1 MELTNSNSNIP
12 NITYVPTG
20 EETRT
25 RSFIANV
32 FLLMFVALGVSALV
46 AWQFSVN
53 TQLMSY
59 LVTPVGLTGL
69 GKITLFAPLGFVL
82 IMSFAYQRLSSTAL
96 MALFMAYS
104 VINGITFSFILLT
117 YTPGSVLG
125 CFLSASAMFGVMAV
139 MGYTTNQDLTKFGRI
154 LMMGVIGVLIAMV
167 INFFLHSSQL
177 DYIISIIGVM
187 VFTALTAYDVQKL
200 KRIGEG
206 LEYDGQGV
214 SANNVKKMS
223 ILGALTLYLDF
234 KDVVKLANMV
244 KKTVYKKPFFFYLPR
259 ILLCSISSKIKGAG
273 SSSHF
278 KNCLPED
285 EPHRM
290 QLKKDPFSFM

>member
-1 MELTNSNSNIP
+1 MDLTNRNSNIT
-12 NITYVPTG
+12 NISYVPTG
-20 EETRT
+20 EASRS

-32 FLLMFVALGVSALV
+32 FLLMFLALGVSALF

-53 TQLMSY
+53 QQLMAY
-59 LVTPVGLTGL
+59 LVSPTGLTGL

-96 MALFMAYS
+96 MLLFMAYAT
-104 VINGITFSFILLT
+104 INGISFSFILMAF
-117 YTPGSVLG
+117 TPGSVLG

-167 INFFLHSSQL
+167 INYFLHSSQL

-206 LEYDGQGV
+206 VEYQGGV
-214 SANNVKKMS
+214 AANDVKKMS

-234 KDVVKLANMV
+234 INIFL
-244 KKTVYKKPFFFYLPR
+244 FLLR
-259 ILLCSISSKIKGAG
+259 IFVNI
-273 SSSHF
+273 
-278 KNCLPED
+278 
-285 EPHRM
+285 RV
-290 QLKKDPFSFM
+290 

>member
-1 MELTNSNSNIP
+1 MELTNRNSNIT
-12 NITYVPTG
+12 NVTYVPTG
-20 EETRT
+20 EEVRS

-32 FLLMFVALGVSALV
+32 FLLMFVALGVSALF

-53 TQLMSY
+53 PQLMSY
-59 LVTPVGLTGL
+59 LVTPTGLTGW
-69 GKITLFAPLGFVL
+69 GKIALFAPLGFVL

-104 VINGITFSFILLT
+104 IINGITFSFILLA

-139 MGYTTNQDLTKFGRI
+139 MGYTTHQDLTKFGRI

-167 INFFLHSSQL
+167 INYFLHSSQL

-206 LEYDGQGV
+206 LEYDGQAV

-234 KDVVKLANMV
+234 INIFL
-244 KKTVYKKPFFFYLPR
+244 F
-259 ILLCSISSKIKGAG
+259 LL
-273 SSSHF
+273 
-278 KNCLPED
+278 
-285 EPHRM
+285 RM
-290 QLKKDPFSFM
+290 FGNRRG

>member
-1 MELTNSNSNIP
+1 MDLTNRNSNIT
-12 NITYVPTG
+12 NISYVPTG
-20 EETRT
+20 EASRS

-32 FLLMFVALGVSALV
+32 FLLMFLALGVSALF

-53 TQLMSY
+53 DQLMAY
-59 LVTPVGLTGL
+59 LVSPTGLTGL

-96 MALFMAYS
+96 MLLFMAYAT
-104 VINGITFSFILLT
+104 INGISFSFILMAF
-117 YTPGSVLG
+117 TPGSVLG
-125 CFLSASAMFGVMAV
+125 CFLSASAMFGIMAV

-167 INFFLHSSQL
+167 INYFLHSSQL

-206 LEYDGQGV
+206 VEYQGGV
-214 SANNVKKMS
+214 AANDVKKMS

-234 KDVVKLANMV
+234 INIFL
-244 KKTVYKKPFFFYLPR
+244 F
-259 ILLCSISSKIKGAG
+259 LL
-273 SSSHF
+273 
-278 KNCLPED
+278 
-285 EPHRM
+285 RM
-290 QLKKDPFSFM
+290 FGNRRG

>member
-1 MELTNSNSNIP
+1 MDLTNRNSNIS
-12 NITYVPTG
+12 NISYVPTG
-20 EETRT
+20 EASRT

-32 FLLMFVALGVSALV
+32 FLLMFVALGVSALF

-53 TQLMSY
+53 DQLMAY
-59 LVTPVGLTGL
+59 LVSPTGLTGL

-82 IMSFAYQRLSSTAL
+82 IMSFAFQRLSSTAL
-96 MALFMAYS
+96 MVLFLAYAT
-104 VINGITFSFILLT
+104 INGISFSFILMAF
-117 YTPGSVLG
+117 TPGSVLG

-206 LEYDGQGV
+206 VEYEGNIAASD
-214 SANNVKKMS
+214 VKKMS

-234 KDVVKLANMV
+234 INIFL
-244 KKTVYKKPFFFYLPR
+244 F
-259 ILLCSISSKIKGAG
+259 LL
-273 SSSHF
+273 
-278 KNCLPED
+278 
-285 EPHRM
+285 RM
-290 QLKKDPFSFM
+290 FGNRRG

>member
-1 MELTNSNSNIP
+1 MDLTNRNSNIT
-12 NITYVPTG
+12 NISYVPTG
-20 EETRT
+20 EASRS

-32 FLLMFVALGVSALV
+32 FLLMFLALGVSALF

-53 TQLMSY
+53 DQLMAY
-59 LVTPVGLTGL
+59 LVSPTGLTGL

-96 MALFMAYS
+96 MLLFMAYAT
-104 VINGITFSFILLT
+104 INGISFSFILMAF
-117 YTPGSVLG
+117 TPGSVLG

-167 INFFLHSSQL
+167 INYFLHSSQL

-206 LEYDGQGV
+206 VEYQGGV
-214 SANNVKKMS
+214 AASDVKKMS

-234 KDVVKLANMV
+234 INIFL
-244 KKTVYKKPFFFYLPR
+244 F
-259 ILLCSISSKIKGAG
+259 LL
-273 SSSHF
+273 
-278 KNCLPED
+278 
-285 EPHRM
+285 RM
-290 QLKKDPFSFM
+290 FGNRRG

>member
-1 MELTNSNSNIP
+1 MDLTNRNSNIT
-12 NITYVPTG
+12 NISYVPTG
-20 EETRT
+20 EASRS

-32 FLLMFVALGVSALV
+32 FLLMFLALGVSALF

-53 TQLMSY
+53 DQLMAY
-59 LVTPVGLTGL
+59 LVSPTGLTGL

-96 MALFMAYS
+96 MLLFMAYAT
-104 VINGITFSFILLT
+104 INGISFSFILMAF
-117 YTPGSVLG
+117 TPGSVLG

-167 INFFLHSSQL
+167 INYFLHSSQL

-206 LEYDGQGV
+206 VEYQGGV
-214 SANNVKKMS
+214 AANDVKKMS

-234 KDVVKLANMV
+234 INIFL
-244 KKTVYKKPFFFYLPR
+244 F
-259 ILLCSISSKIKGAG
+259 LL
-273 SSSHF
+273 
-278 KNCLPED
+278 
-285 EPHRM
+285 RM
-290 QLKKDPFSFM
+290 FGNRRG

>member
-1 MELTNSNSNIP
+1 MELTNKNSNIT
-12 NITYVPTG
+12 NISYVPIG
-20 EETRT
+20 EETRS

-32 FLLMFVALGVSALV
+32 FLLMFIALGVSALF

-53 TQLMSY
+53 EQLMAYMVSP
-59 LVTPVGLTGL
+59 TGLTGL

-82 IMSFAYQRLSSTAL
+82 IMSFAYQRLSATAL
-96 MALFMAYS
+96 MALFMAYAI
-104 VINGITFSFILLT
+104 INGISFSFILLAF
-117 YTPGSVLG
+117 TPGSVLG

-206 LEYDGQGV
+206 VEYQGGAA
-214 SANNVKKMS
+214 ANDVKKMS

-234 KDVVKLANMV
+234 INIFL
-244 KKTVYKKPFFFYLPR
+244 F
-259 ILLCSISSKIKGAG
+259 LL
-273 SSSHF
+273 
-278 KNCLPED
+278 
-285 EPHRM
+285 RM
-290 QLKKDPFSFM
+290 FGNRRS